1 MVIRV
6 LLASKSLNNELCLG
20 RPIFIIDLNP
30 NKFHLYPFMVS
41 LDRCNG
47 VCKILDDPS
56 DRISVSNKLGDANV
70 NVFNMVTRINES
82 RTLTKRILCDC
93 KCRFDGRKCNS
104 NQKWNNSKCRC
115 ECKNPIKHR
124 LCKNYYV

>member
-6 LLASKSLNNELCLG
+6 LLAPKCISLNNELCLG

-82 RTLTKRILCDC
+82 RTLTKRTLCDC

-104 NQKWNNSKCRC
+104 NQK
-115 ECKNPIKHR
+115 
-124 LCKNYYV
+124 